1 MEQNVQNTK
10 EQASK
15 ISINA
20 LKAGDRA
27 EFASLVETYSTQ
39 IYRLAL
45 KILNDAQ
52 DAEDVLQETF
62 IKALRSLPSFE
73 GRSSLSTW
81 LYRIAVNEALMLV
94 RKRRPGQVSI
104 EAEKED
110 SDGEEEPVEIVDWCC
125 LPEGELVNSEATR
138 FLDEAIQKLSPALR
152 AVFVLRDIEG
162 LSVKETADAL
172 GLTEATVK
180 TRLLRAR
187 LKLRE
192 ELSEYYGERLVE
204 ARNEERSVK

>member
-1 MEQNVQNTK
+1 MDKNLENQ
-10 EQASK
+10 EPAFSLQA
-15 ISINA
+15 
-20 LKAGDRA
+20 LQAGDRA
-27 EFASLVETYSTQ
+27 EFARLVQTYSDR

-45 KILNDAQ
+45 KILNDPQ

-81 LYRIAVNEALMLV
+81 LYRIAVNEALMVV
-94 RKRRPGQVSI
+94 RKRKPDAVSI
-104 EAEKED
+104 DIEKDDGEAET
-110 SDGEEEPVEIVDWCC
+110 EPVEIVDWCC
-125 LPEGELVNSEATR
+125 LPEGDLLNAEARR
-138 FLDEAIQKLSPALR
+138 FLDEAILGLTPALR

-162 LSVKETADAL
+162 LSVKETADTL
-172 GLTEATVK
+172 SITEAAVK

-192 ELSEYYGERLVE
+192 ALSVYYAERLAE
-204 ARNEERSVK
+204 KPDTERSMK